1 MLTIFCWSFFPRSGF
16 NFPHS
21 GAMHKF
27 AHKQIFKLMWALT
40 LKNPPQK

>member
-1 MLTIFCWSFFPRSGF
+1 MV

-27 AHKQIFKLMWALT
+27 PHQHPARAGS
-40 LKNPPQK
+40 N